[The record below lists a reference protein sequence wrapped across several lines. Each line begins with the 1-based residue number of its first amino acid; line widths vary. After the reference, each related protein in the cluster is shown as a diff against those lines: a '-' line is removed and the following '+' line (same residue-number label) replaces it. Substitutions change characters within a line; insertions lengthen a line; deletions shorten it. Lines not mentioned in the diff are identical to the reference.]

1 MVTKRL
7 YDWATVVRSK
17 NAGPFTLTVD
27 LMFPD
32 DAAFHGVL
40 ASESFCEAN
49 IAAMYGVPAESVRIC
64 PFERIRTIKVSL
76 PRGGRGS
83 GSAGD
88 RDVYGCQQHFPLAG
102 MEIGI
107 EAEGRRQK
115 AEA

>member
-7 YDWATVVRSK
+7 YDLATVVRSK
-17 NAGPFTLTVD
+17 NAGPFTLTID

-32 DAAFHGVL
+32 DATFAGVL
-40 ASESFCEAN
+40 ASDSFNEGG
-49 IAAMYGVPAESVRIC
+49 IAAMYGVPVEAVRIC

-76 PRGGRGS
+76 PRDGNGS

-102 MEIGI
+102 MEVK
-107 EAEGRRQK
+107 AEG
-115 AEA
+115 

>member
-32 DAAFHGVL
+32 DATFAGVL
-40 ASESFCEAN
+40 ASDSFREAN
-49 IAAMYGVPAESVRIC
+49 IAAMYGVPVDSVRIC
-64 PFERIRTIKVSL
+64 PFERIRTIKVTL

-102 MEIGI
+102 MEVDV
-107 EAEGRRQK
+107 K
-115 AEA
+115 AKG